1 MSDGDGFKTSND
13 LARPSFFADE
23 TFVRANEGL
32 VAKYVEYRVKGY
44 PDQMAFLRVFGSD
57 YKDQYLHQRIDNL
70 EHNVVY
76 RKMFDERLKT
86 IPVDELWNARISL
99 QELLNIARSWF
110 AKESTKLAAM
120 RELNVLCGITVID
133 EQGRTKAGRRLE
145 DFYTQHTGELAAIQ
159 RHPLPG
165 TPEAEKFMEEARK
178 VSTDARYT
186 TSR

>member
-1 MSDGDGFKTSND
+1 MSDGDGFKTTYD
-13 LARPSFFADE
+13 IARPSFFADE

-32 VAKYVEYRVKGY
+32 VAKYVDYRVKGY

-57 YKDQYLHQRIDNL
+57 YKDQFLYQRIENL
-70 EHNVVY
+70 EHNAVY
-76 RKMFDERLKT
+76 RKMFSERLNS
-86 IPVDELWNARISL
+86 IPVDELWNARISV

-110 AKESTKLAAM
+110 AKDSTRLAAM

-133 EQGRTKAGRRLE
+133 EQGRTKAGRKLE
-145 DFYTQHTGELAAIQ
+145 DFYIQHTEELAAIR

-178 VSTDARYT
+178 VSTDSRYT
-186 TSR
+186 AAR

>member
-1 MSDGDGFKTSND
+1 MSDGDGFKTSYD
-13 LARPSFFADE
+13 LARPSCFADE

-44 PDQMAFLRVFGSD
+44 PEQMAFLRVFGSD
-57 YKDQYLHQRIDNL
+57 YKDGALAQRIDNL

-76 RKMFDERLKT
+76 RKMFDTRLRD
-86 IPVDELWNARISL
+86 IPLEELWNARLSV
-99 QELLNIARSWF
+99 QELLTIARSWF
-110 AKESTKLAAM
+110 AKDATRLAAM

-133 EQGRTKAGRRLE
+133 ENGKTKAGRRLE